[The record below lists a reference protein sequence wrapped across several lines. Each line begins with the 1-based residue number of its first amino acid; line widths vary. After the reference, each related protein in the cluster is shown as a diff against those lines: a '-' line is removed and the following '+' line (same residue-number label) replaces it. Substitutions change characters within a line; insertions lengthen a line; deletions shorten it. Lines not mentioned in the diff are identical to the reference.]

1 MTDDE
6 IIAKAGSHW
15 QRTRGT
21 MRDYLLMVIK
31 TAREDERERLRDQQG
46 DSEVREV
53 SRDRR

>member
-31 TAREDERERLRDQQG
+31 TAREDERERLRDET
-46 DSEVREV
+46 DSEV

>member
-31 TAREDERERLRDQQG
+31 TAREDERERISEQA

-53 SRDRR
+53 PRD